1 VASMRGVPLEQQ
13 KTLAEATQA
22 QALKAV
28 CAWLIIALMRAEQVQ
43 AGLLREQRL
52 SHLLRQRALAHLLQH
67 HAQGG
72 ADAGRHEEDAV
83 AVFLEPLAHDIPGD
97 VPVPPRAGDRAISQM
112 ERYAGLLRGD
122 AAGEALMR
130 RLHDDVLRAG
140 ASGERLAL
148 EVNHEQ
154 EEEAEEEAEEEEE
167 KEQQQEQEQEQEK
180 EVMSQEPAPKGFAR
194 EDEGMAAWA
203 LHCLREPPSADQSAS
218 NLINAALARG
228 AAPFYPLD
236 RFTVYRF
243 GGKTRPLKWPARLW
257 MSSNHFRSAWSFKSH
272 RRLKNIICAMEWRPP
287 GFRPSNLDRGG
298 GGSASSAV
306 PIETERVQHA
316 FQYFDENSDGMVTA
330 AELAALGRAVDLE
343 SVADTAAAVEDPTV
357 PALPLAAI
365 DASVGEQVRSSQD
378 GPGERFWVVLSL
390 QEAEALRGALH
401 ISRAHGGKLWADE
414 EGGEQ
419 PLVALHSDGA
429 LLDAVRRQQTS

>member
-1 VASMRGVPLEQQ
+1 
-13 KTLAEATQA
+13 
-22 QALKAV
+22 
-28 CAWLIIALMRAEQVQ
+28 
-43 AGLLREQRL
+43 
-52 SHLLRQRALAHLLQH
+52 
-67 HAQGG
+67 
-72 ADAGRHEEDAV
+72 
-83 AVFLEPLAHDIPGD
+83 
-97 VPVPPRAGDRAISQM
+97 
-112 ERYAGLLRGD
+112 
-122 AAGEALMR
+122 
-130 RLHDDVLRAG
+130 
-140 ASGERLAL
+140 
-148 EVNHEQ
+148 
-154 EEEAEEEAEEEEE
+154 
-167 KEQQQEQEQEQEK
+167 
-180 EVMSQEPAPKGFAR
+180 MSQEPAPKGFAR